1 LCGEQ
6 GVRSCV
12 DGVEKMEE
20 FEGRVAVVT
29 GSASGIGRG
38 IATVLAGA
46 RMKVVLADVEETA
59 LLATEQAF
67 LKAGHDVHAVL
78 TDVSDR
84 ESVMALAE
92 AAKSRY
98 GPVHVLC
105 NNAGVGGATGGA
117 PGIWNAPPESW
128 QWVMGVNFMG
138 VVHGLQ
144 AFVPDMVSHGEPG
157 HIVNTSSVV
166 GVWFGDGSIYSV
178 SKHAVT
184 ALTEGLFQDLKRQE
198 SMIHTSLLL
207 PALTAT
213 RINTGARNRPEELK
227 PGGKDLSPEVAGFMQ
242 RMEDHYMRD
251 GMDPVQVGEIVL
263 DAIRQQR
270 FYVFT
275 HPDTETP
282 VERRMRGMLENTEPV
297 PGPMGR
303 R

>member
-1 LCGEQ
+1 MC
-6 GVRSCV
+6 RA
-12 DGVEKMEE
+12 VEVEE
-20 FEGRVAVVT
+20 FEGKVAVVT
-29 GSASGIGRG
+29 GSASGIGLG
-38 IATVLAGA
+38 IATVFARAG
-46 RMKVVLADVEETA
+46 MKVVLADVEETA
-59 LLATEQAF
+59 LLATEQEF
-67 LKAGHDVHAVL
+67 LKAGHDVLAVV
-78 TDVSDR
+78 TDVAYR
-84 ESVMALAE
+84 ESVLALAD
-92 AAKSRY
+92 AARTRY
-98 GPVHVLC
+98 GPVHILC

-184 ALTEGLFQDLKRQE
+184 ALTEGLFQDLKRQQ
-198 SMIHTSLLL
+198 SAIHTSLLL

-227 PGGKDLSPEVAGFMQ
+227 PGGQDLAPEVSNYMQ
-242 RMEDHYMRD
+242 VMEDQYMRD

-263 DAIRQQR
+263 AAIRDQR

-275 HPDTETP
+275 HPNTESP
-282 VERRMRGMLENTEPV
+282 VERRMRGILENTEPV
-297 PGPMGR
+297 PGPVGR